1 MSRIARRLLVLPF
14 LAIPLLAAEPRFE
27 SVRPSADGISYEA
40 VLTGNA
46 SALVANGS
54 LVFSAGGEV
63 LPAEIEP
70 FGEGRLRVRLKNV
83 PPAAELLT
91 VATSGQKG
99 APLTAVRLGPGTGTA
114 FGDWVIYHVMIEM
127 FRNGDPNNDNSVS
140 GWKHPNYAGGDLKG
154 ILEKLDHVRSL
165 GANAIWLSPVLL
177 SGTSHGY
184 DVRNYY
190 AIADQWG
197 AAGNR
202 AASLELFRML
212 VRKAHEAGIRVILD
226 IPLNHA
232 SKLYE
237 LPEGDPG
244 SLKPRATG
252 PIQPAEKLWDSW
264 GSGYRYWNFE
274 SAPTRRFLIDAAL
287 HWIREEGVD
296 GLRLDYVRGVP
307 SDFWAD
313 LHAEVK
319 KAKPGAFLVGECWA
333 DDQGPE
339 RNATEIAAYYCP
351 VPGKGSQFDSLLD
364 FPMQST
370 LTSVFARG
378 GSAVSLEERLQADL
392 ALYGPAAGPSYFL
405 DNHDMSRFLA
415 WTSDP
420 NRLVAALAFMASL
433 SGPQVIFY
441 GTETGLTS
449 GAPKPGFT
457 DSSRVPM
464 PWGSLDEA
472 LVARVRKVFEV
483 RRAHSSL
490 SRGGRLPIRAEK
502 ELLVMAKRD
511 PTETALVGVNLGK
524 EMREV
529 EVDLAGLVADGTT
542 LRSALGESTFVPVPG
557 SRKIRW
563 RLPALSTSIL
573 AP

>member
-1 MSRIARRLLVLPF
+1 MPRLARLLLVLP
-14 LAIPLLAAEPRFE
+14 LLALPLRAADARFE
-27 SVRPSADGISYEA
+27 SVRPSPDPGSYEA
-40 VLTGNA
+40 VLAGGGPSLAATGA
-46 SALVANGS
+46 
-54 LVFSAGGEV
+54 LVFSVDGAPVAAEV
-63 LPAEIEP
+63 EP
-70 FGEGRLRVRLKNV
+70 LGQGRLTVRLKGV
-83 PPAAELLT
+83 PSTAELLT
-91 VATSGQKG
+91 VASGGPKG
-99 APLTAVRLGPGTGTA
+99 APLAAVRLGPGKGTT

-127 FRNGDPNNDNSVS
+127 FRNGNPNNDNAVA
-140 GWKHPNYAGGDLKG
+140 GWKHPNYAGGDLQG
-154 ILEKLDHVRSL
+154 ILEKLDHIRSL

-197 AAGNR
+197 SAGDR
-202 AASLELFRML
+202 AASLELFRA
-212 VRKAHEAGIRVILD
+212 VVKKANEAGIRIILD
-226 IPLNHA
+226 LPLNHA

-237 LPEGDPG
+237 RPEGDPG
-244 SLKPRATG
+244 GLKPRFTG
-252 PIQPAEKLWDSW
+252 PIQPAERLWESW
-264 GSGYRYWNFE
+264 GSGYGYWNFE
-274 SAPTRRFLIDAAL
+274 SAPTRRFLLDAAL
-287 HWIREEGVD
+287 HWIRDEGVD

-319 KAKPGAFLVGECWA
+319 KAKPGALLLGECWA
-333 DDQGPE
+333 DDQGPD
-339 RNATEIAAYYCP
+339 RNAREIAAYYRD
-351 VPGKGSQFDSLLD
+351 VPGKGPQFDSLLD

-378 GSAVSLEERLQADL
+378 GSAISLEERLQADL
-392 ALYGPAAGPSYFL
+392 ALYGPAAGPAYFL

-415 WTSDP
+415 WTPDP
-420 NRLVAALAFMASL
+420 NRLVAALAFMATL

-464 PWGSLDEA
+464 PWDSLDDA
-472 LVARVRKVFEV
+472 LVARVRKVLEV
-483 RRAHSSL
+483 RRGHPSL
-490 SRGGRLPIRAEK
+490 SRGGRLPIRVEK

-511 PTETALVGVNLGK
+511 ATETALVGVNLGK
-524 EMREV
+524 EPQEV
-529 EVDLAGLVADGTT
+529 EVDLAGLVADGA
-542 LRSALGESTFVPVPG
+542 ALKSVLGDSTIVEIPE

>member
-1 MSRIARRLLVLPF
+1 MSRIPRLSLVLLS
-14 LAIPLLAAEPRFE
+14 LALPLFAAESRFE
-27 SVRPSADGISYEA
+27 SVRPSADGSSYDA
-40 VLTGNA
+40 VLTGSTSTLA
-46 SALVANGS
+46 AKGS
-54 LVFSAGGEV
+54 LVFSADGEI
-63 LPAEIEP
+63 LPAEVEP
-70 FGEGRLRVRLKNV
+70 LGEGRLMVHLKGV
-83 PPAAELLT
+83 PPGAELLT
-91 VATSGQKG
+91 VATGGPKG
-99 APLTAVRLGPGTGTA
+99 APLVAVRLGPGAGTA

-127 FRNGDPNNDNSVS
+127 FRNGDPNNDNAVS

-154 ILEKLDHVRSL
+154 ILEKLGHVRSL
-165 GANAIWLSPVLL
+165 GANAIWLSPVFL

-197 AAGNR
+197 AAGDR
-202 AASLELFRML
+202 VASLELFRTL
-212 VRKAHEAGIRVILD
+212 VKKAHEVGIRVILD

-244 SLKPRATG
+244 GLKPRATG
-252 PIQPAEKLWDSW
+252 PIQPAEKLWESW

-274 SAPTRRFLIDAAL
+274 NASTRRFLIDAAV
-287 HWIREEGVD
+287 HWIRDEGVD

-313 LHAEVK
+313 LRAEVK
-319 KAKPGAFLVGECWA
+319 KVKPEAFLVGECWA
-333 DDQGPE
+333 DDQGPD
-339 RNATEIAAYYCP
+339 RNAREIAAYYRD
-351 VPGKGSQFDSLLD
+351 VPGKGPQFDSLLD

-378 GSAVSLEERLQADL
+378 GSAVSLEERLQTDL
-392 ALYGPAAGPSYFL
+392 ALYGPAAGPAYFL

-415 WTSDP
+415 WTPDP

-449 GAPKPGFT
+449 GTPKPGFT

-464 PWGSLDEA
+464 PWDLLDEA
-472 LVARVRKVFEV
+472 LIARVTKVLEV

-502 ELLVMAKRD
+502 ELLLMAKRD
-511 PTETALVGVNLGK
+511 ATETTLVGVNLGK
-524 EMREV
+524 EAREV
-529 EVDLAGLVADGTT
+529 EVDLAGLVADGAV
-542 LRSALGESTFVPVPG
+542 LKSALGESTFAPVPE

>member
-1 MSRIARRLLVLPF
+1 MSRIARLLLVLPF
-14 LAIPLLAAEPRFE
+14 LATPLLAAGPRFE
-27 SVRPSADGISYEA
+27 SVRPSADGGSYEA
-40 VLTGNA
+40 VLTG
-46 SALVANGS
+46 SAPALAAKGS
-54 LVFSAGGEV
+54 LVFSAGDEV
-63 LPAEIEP
+63 LPSEVDP
-70 FGEGRLRVRLKNV
+70 LGEGRLLVRLKGV
-83 PPAAELLT
+83 PSGAELLT
-91 VATSGQKG
+91 VAPGGPKG
-99 APLTAVRLGPGTGTA
+99 APLAAVRLGPGTGTA

-127 FRNGDPNNDNSVS
+127 FRNGDLNNDNAVA

-154 ILEKLDHVRSL
+154 LIEKLDYIRSL

-197 AAGNR
+197 AAGDR
-202 AASLELFRML
+202 AASLELFRTL
-212 VRKAHEAGIRVILD
+212 VKRAHGAGIRVILD

-232 SKLYE
+232 SRLYE

-244 SLKPRATG
+244 GLKPRATG
-252 PIQPAEKLWDSW
+252 AIQPAEKLWESW

-287 HWIREEGVD
+287 HWIRDEGVD

-313 LHAEVK
+313 LNAELK
-319 KAKPGAFLVGECWA
+319 KAKPGALLVGECGA

-339 RNATEIAAYYCP
+339 RNATEIAAYYRE
-351 VPGKGSQFDSLLD
+351 VPGKGRQFDSLLD

-378 GSAVSLEERLQADL
+378 GSAISLEERLQADL
-392 ALYGPAAGPSYFL
+392 ALYGPAAGPAYFL

-415 WTSDP
+415 WTHDP

-449 GAPKPGFT
+449 GVPKPGFT

-464 PWGSLDEA
+464 PWDSLDEA
-472 LVARVRKVFEV
+472 LIARVRKVLEV

-511 PTETALVGVNLGK
+511 TEETALVGVNLGK
-524 EMREV
+524 EPREV
-529 EVDLAGLVADGTT
+529 EVDLTGLVADGTT
-542 LRSALGESTFVPVPG
+542 LKSALGNSTFAPVSD

>member
-1 MSRIARRLLVLPF
+1 MTRIARLFPVLSF
-14 LAIPLLAAEPRFE
+14 LALPILAVDGRFE
-27 SVRPSADGISYEA
+27 SVRPSAGGGSYEA
-40 VLTGNA
+40 VLIGIA
-46 SALVANGS
+46 SPLEAKGS
-54 LVFSAGGEV
+54 LVFAADGV
-63 LPAEIEP
+63 VVPAEVEP
-70 FGEGRLRVRLKNV
+70 LGEGRLLVRLKGV

-91 VATSGQKG
+91 VGTAGSKG
-99 APLTAVRLGPGTGTA
+99 APLVAVRLGPGTGTA
-114 FGDWVIYHVMIEM
+114 FGDWVVYHVMIGM
-127 FRNGDPNNDNSVS
+127 FRNGDHANDNAVS
-140 GWKHPNYAGGDLKG
+140 GWKHPNFAGGDLKG
-154 ILEKLDHVRSL
+154 ILEKVDYIRSL

-184 DVRNYY
+184 DVKNYY

-197 AAGNR
+197 VAGDR
-202 AASLELFRML
+202 AASLELFRSL
-212 VRKAHEAGIRVILD
+212 VKKAHEAGIRIILD

-237 LPEGDPG
+237 LPEGDPEG
-244 SLKPRATG
+244 LKPRATG
-252 PIQPAEKLWDSW
+252 PLQPAEKLWESW

-274 SAPTRRFLIDAAL
+274 SAPTRKFLIDAAL
-287 HWIREEGVD
+287 HWIRDEGVD

-313 LHAEVK
+313 LYAEVK
-319 KAKPGAFLVGECWA
+319 KTKPGAFLVGECWA

-339 RNATEIAAYYCP
+339 RNAREIASYYRE
-351 VPGKGSQFDSLLD
+351 VPGKGLQFDSLLD

-378 GSAVSLEERLQADL
+378 GSAVSLEERLQSDL
-392 ALYGPAAGPSYFL
+392 ALYGGAAGPAYFL

-415 WTSDP
+415 WTPDA

-449 GAPKPGFT
+449 GAPKAGFT

-464 PWGSLDEA
+464 PWDSLDEA
-472 LVARVRKVFEV
+472 LIARVRKVLEV

-490 SRGGRLPIRAEK
+490 SRGGRFPIGAEK
-502 ELLVMAKRD
+502 ELLVMAKKD
-511 PTETALVGVNLGK
+511 ATETALVGVNLGK
-524 EMREV
+524 EPREV
-529 EVDLAGLVADGTT
+529 EVDLSGLAAEGTT
-542 LRSALGESTFVPVPG
+542 LKSALGESTFVPVPD

-563 RLPALSTSIL
+563 RLPALATSIL